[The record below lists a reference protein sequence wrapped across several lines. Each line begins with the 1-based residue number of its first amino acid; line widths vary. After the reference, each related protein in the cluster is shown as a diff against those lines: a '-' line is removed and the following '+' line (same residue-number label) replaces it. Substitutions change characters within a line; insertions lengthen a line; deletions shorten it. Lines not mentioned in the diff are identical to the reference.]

1 MTLLRMLLRMHR
13 GGFISV
19 TAVGAIAGSVQALA
33 YSAAA
38 GSTPAQHQAFGR
50 SVELLGRQLYY
61 LLPLPIRPDTL
72 PGYVEWR
79 GLGSVPLFFGLWAL
93 LSGVGGTRGDE
104 DRGLVETWLA
114 AGLSRWRFLL
124 ARFGVFALAA
134 LASVFVI
141 AVFTE
146 LGSVGAGSPLPFD
159 RLLELVLPT
168 ALVAAW
174 CYAFA
179 ALVAQAVAS
188 SRTAMAVAGVLIV
201 GLYLVNALGRAGGPL
216 GSYRGLSPFYYVD
229 RTTALAPGGT
239 FDVAATVGLAVT
251 AVPLALLAALAFTR
265 RDLGSALLRRT
276 GASRPPVLT
285 PDPNPLL
292 RVPVLA
298 LLYEH
303 RAGLLVWTGGM
314 AILGAWMASLV
325 KPILDLLQGAAGF
338 APYVAALER
347 HASLSQ
353 AVLGAFIF
361 PVMQLV
367 LAIYVV
373 TVIAG
378 WSSDDAEGR
387 LEMVLAEPVP
397 RSRVVLERAGALL
410 AGVVLLVAA
419 GVGCAAL
426 VARSQGLVVDGTGLV
441 QAGAALLPFGL
452 SFGAVGAAITGRFPR
467 LAVPALG
474 ALAVL
479 SYFLQEF
486 AQLFSWPSWV
496 TNLSVFSLYGD
507 PLDNGVYWNGLFAL
521 LAIVVVG
528 FGVAVL
534 ALQRRDVGT

>member
-1 MTLLRMLLRMHR
+1 MLLRMHR

-19 TAVGAIAGSVQALA
+19 TAVGSVAGSVQALA
-33 YSAAA
+33 YAAVA
-38 GSTPAQHQAFGR
+38 GSTPAQQQAFGR
-50 SVELLGRQLYY
+50 SVEVLGRQLYY

-72 PGYVEWR
+72 AGYVEWR
-79 GLGSVPLFFGLWAL
+79 GLGSLPLFFGLWAL

-134 LASVFVI
+134 LASVLVI
-141 AVFTE
+141 AVLTE
-146 LGSVGAGSPLPFD
+146 LGSVKAGSPLAFD

-168 ALVAAW
+168 ALLGAW

-179 ALVAQAVAS
+179 ALVAQATAS

-201 GLYLVNALGRAGGPL
+201 AMYLVNALGRAGGQL

-239 FDVAATVGLAVT
+239 FDVAATIGLAVT

-276 GASRPPVLT
+276 GVTRPPVLT

-292 RVPVLA
+292 RVPVLSS
-298 LLYEH
+298 LYEQ
-303 RAGLLVWTGGM
+303 RVGLLVWTAGM
-314 AILGAWMASLV
+314 AILGAYMASLV
-325 KPILDLLQGAAGF
+325 KPIVDLLQSAAGF
-338 APYVAALER
+338 ATYVAALER
-347 HASLSQ
+347 HASLGQ
-353 AVLGAFIF
+353 AVLGSIVF

-378 WSSDDAEGR
+378 WASDDTEGR
-387 LEMVLAEPVP
+387 LEMILAEPVP
-397 RSRVVLERAGALL
+397 RWRVVLERAAALL
-410 AGVVLLVAA
+410 ASALLLVAA
-419 GVGCAAL
+419 GVVCTAL
-426 VARSQGLVVDGTGLV
+426 VAWSQGLVVDGGSLV
-441 QAGAALLPFGL
+441 QAGLALLPFGL
-452 SFGAVGAAITGRFPR
+452 SFGAVGAAVTGRFPR
-467 LAVPALG
+467 LALPVLG
-474 ALAVL
+474 VLAVL
-479 SYFLQEF
+479 SYFFQEF
-486 AQLFSWPSWV
+486 GQLFSWPSWV
-496 TNLSVFSLYGD
+496 INLSVFSLYGD
-507 PLDNGVYWNGLFAL
+507 PLDNGVFWNGLLGL

-534 ALQRRDVGT
+534 ALQRRDVGS